1 MPVYFSLRMIRL
13 SSVLIFG
20 IGLVASHPAYAD
32 EVAADVL
39 FARKIQPL
47 FKVKCLTCHGDD
59 PEKLKGELDMRTR
72 AGLLAGGESEEPVLV
87 PGEALASPLFLAVT
101 REHEDDWSAMPPK
114 ANDKL
119 SAEQV
124 GYVKQWIAAGAPW
137 PDAKRIT
144 AILKDADPW
153 GETDGVLVK
162 TSGGLDD
169 GWTNR
174 KYDPE
179 KLWAYQPVKKPAVPA
194 TGHPIDAFINAR
206 LPEGLAV
213 AKRAGAVALIRRVTY
228 NLTGLPPTP
237 KETFEFV
244 AAWKKNSDAAWA
256 ALIDRLL
263 ASPHYGEQ
271 MARHWL
277 DVVRYADSAGFSND
291 YPRPHAWRYRDYV
304 VRAFNADKPYDQFVC
319 EQIAGDELKPNDPDH
334 VIATGFLRMGP
345 WEHTAMSVAA
355 VTRQQYLDDV
365 VNSVGVTFLA
375 NELRCAKCHDH
386 KFDPIPTKDFYR
398 MQAVF
403 GSVSFQDRQL
413 PWQKNE
419 NLTGLKADR
428 ERYQR
433 LQKAKAIRSITT
445 LPEADRPV
453 KKFDQDTERI
463 GHGKVNNK
471 RRQQLNYQLKRSNP
485 MAFSVANG
493 ANDRIHILKGGSI
506 ESPQAAVSPGVLSLF
521 AGSEKG
527 ASVTTL
533 KTGRRTELARWIASK
548 DNPLTA
554 RVIVNR
560 VWQWHFGQ
568 AIAGNPNNF
577 GGTGKRPTH
586 PELLDW
592 LAATFVEEG
601 WSLKQLHRRIL
612 TSAAYQRATAHPDW
626 EALIK
631 LDPNRTSYAVF
642 APRRLTAE
650 ELRDAMLSVSG
661 ELNRAIGGTPA
672 HPEINEEVAMQPRHI
687 MGSVGPAYQADPTP
701 AQRNRRTLY
710 AERIRTLA
718 NPMLEIFNKPGPD
731 VSCERRDSATIAP
744 QAFTLMNSP
753 IHHARALAFAARL
766 EKERP
771 GNLDRQIVRAFQLV
785 FQRQPTKAETKAC
798 HTHIAKMLA
807 HHKATAP
814 VKVEPPKYVIRQM
827 VEEMTG
833 LDFWWVED
841 LDIYS
846 SGDFVSDLKPW
857 DVNPPTRALAE
868 LCLVLFNSNEF
879 FYVY

>member
-1 MPVYFSLRMIRL
+1 MVHAAETVP
-13 SSVLIFG
+13 
-20 IGLVASHPAYAD
+20 
-32 EVAADVL
+32 ADVL

-47 FKVKCLTCHGDD
+47 FKTKCLACHGED
-59 PEKLKGELDMRTR
+59 PKKLKGELDVRSL
-72 AGLLAGGESEEPVLV
+72 AGLLKGGESEEPSIV
-87 PGEALASPLFLAVT
+87 PGKPEQSPLYLAVT

-114 ANDKL
+114 ENDKL
-119 SAEQV
+119 TAKQV
-124 GYVKQWIAAGAPW
+124 DYVKQWIVAGAPW
-137 PDAKRIT
+137 PNAKRIVEIMQT
-144 AILKDADPW
+144 PDPW
-153 GETDGVLVK
+153 GEPEGVTLK
-162 TSGGLDD
+162 TSGGLDAA
-169 GWTNR
+169 WTSR
-174 KYDPE
+174 KYDPK

-194 TGHPIDAFINAR
+194 DGHPIDAFINAR
-206 LPEGLAV
+206 LPNGLNV
-213 AKRAGAVALIRRVTY
+213 APRAGAVALIRRVTY
-228 NLTGLPPTP
+228 DLTGLPPTP

-244 AAWKKNSDAAWA
+244 AAWKKNPNVAWG

-271 MARHWL
+271 MACHWL

-304 VRAFNADKPYDQFVC
+304 VRAFNADKPYDQFVR
-319 EQIAGDELKPNDPDH
+319 EQIAGDELKPNDADH

-345 WEHTAMSVAA
+345 WEHTAMSVKAI
-355 VTRQQYLDDV
+355 TRQQYLDDV

-403 GSVSFQDRQL
+403 GSLSFQDRKL
-413 PWQKNE
+413 PWQKFE
-419 NLTGLKADR
+419 NLSGLKADR
-428 ERYQR
+428 MRYQR
-433 LQKAKAIRSITT
+433 LQKTKAIRSITT

-453 KKFDQDTERI
+453 QEFDKDSERI

-471 RRQQLNYQLKRSNP
+471 RRQQLNYQLKRGNP
-485 MAFSVANG
+485 LAFSVANG
-493 ANDRIHILKGGSI
+493 ENDRIHILKGGSI
-506 ESPQAAVSPGVLSLF
+506 ESPQAEVSPGVLSLF

-527 ASVTTL
+527 TAVTTE
-533 KTGRRTELARWIASK
+533 TNGRRTELAQWIANK

-592 LAATFVEEG
+592 LAVTFTEEG
-601 WSLKQLHRRIL
+601 WSIKKLHRHIL
-612 TSAAYQRATAHPDW
+612 TSATYQRAVAHPAP
-626 EALIK
+626 ETLAK
-631 LDPNRTSYAVF
+631 LDPNGNSYASF

-650 ELRDAMLSVSG
+650 ELRDAMLAVSG
-661 ELNRAIGGTPA
+661 ELNRAIGGIPA

-687 MGSVGPAYQADPTP
+687 MGSVGPAYQADPKP

-710 AERIRTLA
+710 AERIRTLSD
-718 NPMLEIFNKPGPD
+718 PMLEVFNKPGPD
-731 VSCERRDSATIAP
+731 VSCERRDTATIAP

-753 IHHARALAFAARL
+753 INHARALAFAARL
-766 EKERP
+766 EREKP
-771 GNLDRQIVRAFQLV
+771 GDLNLQIVRAFQLTY
-785 FQRQPTKAETKAC
+785 QRQPLPAEMKTC
-798 HTHIAKMLA
+798 RDHIAKSLA
-807 HHKATAP
+807 HHKATKP

-846 SGDFVSDLKPW
+846 GNEYVHDLKPW
-857 DVNPPTRALAE
+857 DAKPHTRALAE

-879 FYVY
+879 VYVY

>member
-1 MPVYFSLRMIRL
+1 VKRPIATI
-13 SSVLIFG
+13 VLMVLGFQTAMA
-20 IGLVASHPAYAD
+20 V
-32 EVAADVL
+32 EKVAADVL

-47 FKVKCLTCHGDD
+47 FKTKCLACHGED
-59 PEKLKGELDMRTR
+59 PKKLKGELDVRSL
-72 AGLLAGGESEEPVLV
+72 AGLLKGGESEEPSIV
-87 PGEALASPLFLAVT
+87 PGKPEQSPLYLAVT

-114 ANDKL
+114 ENDKL
-119 SAEQV
+119 TAKQV
-124 GYVKQWIAAGAPW
+124 DYVKQWIVAGAPW
-137 PDAKRIT
+137 PNAKRIVEIMRT
-144 AILKDADPW
+144 PDPW
-153 GETDGVLVK
+153 GEPEGVTVK
-162 TSGGLDD
+162 TSGGLDAA
-169 GWTNR
+169 WTSR
-174 KYDPE
+174 KYDPK
-179 KLWAYQPVKKPAVPA
+179 KLWAYQPVKKPQPPA
-194 TGHPIDAFINAR
+194 NGHPIDAFINAR
-206 LPEGLAV
+206 LPKGLKPAP
-213 AKRAGAVALIRRVTY
+213 RAGAVALIRRVTY

-244 AAWKKNSDAAWA
+244 AAWKKNPNAAWG

-304 VRAFNADKPYDQFVC
+304 VRAFNADKPYDQFVR
-319 EQIAGDELKPNDPDH
+319 EQIAGDELKPNDADH
-334 VIATGFLRMGP
+334 MIATGFLRMGP
-345 WEHTAMSVAA
+345 WEHTAMSVKAI
-355 VTRQQYLDDV
+355 TRQQYLDDV

-403 GSVSFQDRQL
+403 GSLSFQDRKL
-413 PWQKNE
+413 PWQKFE
-419 NLTGLKADR
+419 NLSGLKADR
-428 ERYQR
+428 MRYQR
-433 LQKAKAIRSITT
+433 LQKTKAIRSITT
-445 LPEADRPV
+445 LPEADQPV
-453 KKFDQDTERI
+453 QEFDKDSERI

-471 RRQQLNYQLKRSNP
+471 RRQQLNYQLKRGNP
-485 MAFSVANG
+485 LAFSVANG

-506 ESPQAAVSPGVLSLF
+506 ESPQAEVNPGVLSLF

-527 ASVTTL
+527 AAVTTE
-533 KTGRRTELARWIASK
+533 TNSRRTELAQWIANK

-592 LAATFVEEG
+592 LAATFTEEG
-601 WSLKQLHRRIL
+601 WSIKKLHRHIL
-612 TSAAYQRATAHPDW
+612 TSATYQRAVAHPAP
-626 EALIK
+626 ETLAK
-631 LDPNRTSYAVF
+631 LDPNGTSYASF

-650 ELRDAMLSVSG
+650 ELRDAMLAVSG
-661 ELNRAIGGTPA
+661 ELNRAIGGIPA

-687 MGSVGPAYQADPTP
+687 MGSVGPAYQADPKP

-710 AERIRTLA
+710 AERIRTLSD
-718 NPMLEIFNKPGPD
+718 PMLEVFNKPGPD
-731 VSCERRDSATIAP
+731 VSCERRDTATIAP

-753 IHHARALAFAARL
+753 INHARALAFAARL
-766 EKERP
+766 EKEKP
-771 GNLDRQIVRAFQLV
+771 GNLNLQIVRAFQLAY
-785 FQRQPTKAETKAC
+785 QRQPTVDEMKVCDA
-798 HTHIAKMLA
+798 HIAKALA
-807 HHKATAP
+807 HHRANEP

-846 SGDFVSDLKPW
+846 SNAYVPDLKPW
-857 DVNPPTRALAE
+857 DVKPHTRALAE

-879 FYVY
+879 VYVY

>member
-1 MPVYFSLRMIRL
+1 VKRPIATIALMALGFQTAM
-13 SSVLIFG
+13 
-20 IGLVASHPAYAD
+20 AA
-32 EVAADVL
+32 EKVAADVL

-47 FKVKCLTCHGDD
+47 FKTKCLACHGED
-59 PEKLKGELDMRTR
+59 PKKLKGELDVRSL
-72 AGLLAGGESEEPVLV
+72 AGLLKGGESEEPSIV
-87 PGEALASPLFLAVT
+87 PGKPEQSPLYLAVT
-101 REHEDDWSAMPPK
+101 RKHDDDWSAMPPK
-114 ANDKL
+114 ENDKL
-119 SAEQV
+119 TAKQV
-124 GYVKQWIAAGAPW
+124 DYVKQWIVAGASW
-137 PDAKRIT
+137 PNAKRIAEIMRT
-144 AILKDADPW
+144 PDPW
-153 GETDGVLVK
+153 GEPEGITVK
-162 TSGGLDD
+162 TSGGLDAA
-169 GWTNR
+169 WTSR
-174 KYDPE
+174 KYDPK
-179 KLWAYQPVKKPAVPA
+179 KLWAYQSVKKPQPPA
-194 TGHPIDAFINAR
+194 NGHPIDAFINAR
-206 LPEGLAV
+206 LPKGLKPAP
-213 AKRAGAVALIRRVTY
+213 RAGAVALIRRMTY

-244 AAWKKNSDAAWA
+244 AAWKKNPNAAWR

-304 VRAFNADKPYDQFVC
+304 VRAFNADKPYDQFVR
-319 EQIAGDELKPNDPDH
+319 EQIAGDELKPNDADH

-345 WEHTAMSVAA
+345 WEHTAMSVKA

-403 GSVSFQDRQL
+403 GSLSFQDRKL
-413 PWQKNE
+413 PWQKFE
-419 NLTGLKADR
+419 NLSGLKADR
-428 ERYQR
+428 MRYQR
-433 LQKAKAIRSITT
+433 LQKTKAIRSITT

-453 KKFDQDTERI
+453 QEFDKDSERI

-471 RRQQLNYQLKRSNP
+471 RRQQLNYQLKRGNP
-485 MAFSVANG
+485 LAFSVANG
-493 ANDRIHILKGGSI
+493 ENDRIHILKGGSI
-506 ESPQAAVSPGVLSLF
+506 ESPQAEVSPGVLSLF

-527 ASVTTL
+527 AAVTTE
-533 KTGRRTELARWIASK
+533 TNGRRTELAQWIASK

-592 LAATFVEEG
+592 LASTFTKEG
-601 WSLKQLHRRIL
+601 WSIKKLHRYIL
-612 TSAAYQRATAHPDW
+612 TSAAYQRTVAHPVQ
-626 EALIK
+626 ETLAK
-631 LDPNRTSYAVF
+631 LDPNGTSYASF

-650 ELRDAMLSVSG
+650 ELRDAMLAVSG
-661 ELNRAIGGTPA
+661 ELNRAIGGIPV

-687 MGSVGPAYQADPTP
+687 MGSVGPAYQADPKP

-710 AERIRTLA
+710 AERIRTLSD
-718 NPMLEIFNKPGPD
+718 PMLEVFNKPGPD
-731 VSCERRDSATIAP
+731 VSCERRDTATIAP

-753 IHHARALAFAARL
+753 INHARALAFAARL

-771 GNLDRQIVRAFQLV
+771 GNLNLQIVRAFQLAY
-785 FQRQPTKAETKAC
+785 QRQPTVNEMKVCDA
-798 HTHIAKMLA
+798 HIAKALA
-807 HHKATAP
+807 HHRANEP

-846 SGDFVSDLKPW
+846 SNAYVPDLKPW
-857 DVNPPTRALAE
+857 DVKPHTQAFAE

-879 FYVY
+879 VYVY

>member
-1 MPVYFSLRMIRL
+1 M
-13 SSVLIFG
+13 VLGFQTAMA
-20 IGLVASHPAYAD
+20 V
-32 EVAADVL
+32 EKVAADVL

-47 FKVKCLTCHGDD
+47 FKTKCLACHGED
-59 PEKLKGELDMRTR
+59 PKKLKGELDVRSL
-72 AGLLAGGESEEPVLV
+72 AGLLKGGESEEPSIV
-87 PGEALASPLFLAVT
+87 PGKPEQSPLYLAVT

-114 ANDKL
+114 ENDKL
-119 SAEQV
+119 TAKQV
-124 GYVKQWIAAGAPW
+124 DYVKQWIVAGAPW
-137 PDAKRIT
+137 PNAKRIVEIMRT
-144 AILKDADPW
+144 PDPW
-153 GETDGVLVK
+153 GEPEGVTVK
-162 TSGGLDD
+162 TSGGLDAA
-169 GWTNR
+169 WTSR
-174 KYDPE
+174 KYDPK
-179 KLWAYQPVKKPAVPA
+179 KLWAYQPVKKPQPPA
-194 TGHPIDAFINAR
+194 NGHPIDAFINAR
-206 LPEGLAV
+206 LPKGLKPAP
-213 AKRAGAVALIRRVTY
+213 RAGAVALIRRVTY

-244 AAWKKNSDAAWA
+244 AAWKKNPNAAWG

-304 VRAFNADKPYDQFVC
+304 VRAFNTNKPYDQFVR
-319 EQIAGDELKPNDPDH
+319 EQIAGDELKPNDADH

-345 WEHTAMSVAA
+345 WEHTAMSVKA

-403 GSVSFQDRQL
+403 GSLSFQDRKL
-413 PWQKNE
+413 PWQKFE
-419 NLTGLKADR
+419 NLSGLKADR
-428 ERYQR
+428 MRYQR
-433 LQKAKAIRSITT
+433 LQKTKAIRSITT

-453 KKFDQDTERI
+453 QEFDKDSERI

-471 RRQQLNYQLKRSNP
+471 RRQQLNYQLKRGNP
-485 MAFSVANG
+485 LAFSVANG

-506 ESPQAAVSPGVLSLF
+506 ESPQAEVNPGVLSLF

-527 ASVTTL
+527 AAVTTE
-533 KTGRRTELARWIASK
+533 TNGRRTELAQWIASK

-592 LAATFVEEG
+592 LAATFTEEG
-601 WSLKQLHRRIL
+601 WSIKKLQRYIL
-612 TSAAYQRATAHPDW
+612 TSAAYQRAVAHPAP
-626 EALIK
+626 ETLAK
-631 LDPNRTSYAVF
+631 LDPNGTSYASF

-650 ELRDAMLSVSG
+650 ELRDAMLAVSG
-661 ELNRAIGGTPA
+661 ELNRAIGGIPA

-687 MGSVGPAYQADPTP
+687 MGSVGPAYQADPKP

-710 AERIRTLA
+710 AERIRTLSD
-718 NPMLEIFNKPGPD
+718 PMLEVFNKPGPD
-731 VSCERRDSATIAP
+731 VSCERRDTATIAP

-753 IHHARALAFAARL
+753 INHARALAFAARL

-771 GNLDRQIVRAFQLV
+771 GNLNLQIARAFQLAY
-785 FQRQPTKAETKAC
+785 QRQPTVDEMKVCDA
-798 HTHIAKMLA
+798 HIAKALA
-807 HHKATAP
+807 HHRANEP

-846 SGDFVSDLKPW
+846 SNAYVPDLKPW
-857 DVNPPTRALAE
+857 DVKPHTRALAE

-879 FYVY
+879 VYVY

>member
-1 MPVYFSLRMIRL
+1 MVQAAETVP
-13 SSVLIFG
+13 
-20 IGLVASHPAYAD
+20 
-32 EVAADVL
+32 ADVL

-47 FKVKCLTCHGDD
+47 FKTKCLACHGED
-59 PEKLKGELDMRTR
+59 PKKLKGELDVRSL
-72 AGLLAGGESEEPVLV
+72 AGLLKGGESEEPSIV
-87 PGEALASPLFLAVT
+87 PGKPEQSPLYLAVT

-114 ANDKL
+114 ENDKL
-119 SAEQV
+119 TAKQV
-124 GYVKQWIAAGAPW
+124 DYVKQWIVAGAPW
-137 PDAKRIT
+137 PNAKRIVEIMRT
-144 AILKDADPW
+144 PDPW
-153 GETDGVLVK
+153 GEPEGVTVK
-162 TSGGLDD
+162 TSGGLDAA
-169 GWTNR
+169 WTSR
-174 KYDPE
+174 KYDPQ
-179 KLWAYQPVKKPAVPA
+179 KLWSYQPVKKPQPPA
-194 TGHPIDAFINAR
+194 NGHPIDAFINAR
-206 LPEGLAV
+206 LPKGLKPAP
-213 AKRAGAVALIRRVTY
+213 RAGAVALIRRVTY

-244 AAWKKNSDAAWA
+244 AAWKKNPNAAWG
-256 ALIDRLL
+256 ALIDQLL

-304 VRAFNADKPYDQFVC
+304 VRAFNTDKPYDQFVR
-319 EQIAGDELKPNDPDH
+319 EQIAGDELKPNDADH

-345 WEHTAMSVAA
+345 WEHTAMSVKA

-403 GSVSFQDRQL
+403 GSVSFQDRKL
-413 PWQKNE
+413 PWQKFE
-419 NLTGLKADR
+419 NLLGLKADR
-428 ERYQR
+428 MRYQR
-433 LQKAKAIRSITT
+433 LQKTEAIRSITT
-445 LPEADRPV
+445 LPEADQPV
-453 KKFDQDTERI
+453 QEFDKDSERI

-471 RRQQLNYQLKRSNP
+471 RRQQLNYQLKRGNP
-485 MAFSVANG
+485 LAFSVANG

-506 ESPQAAVSPGVLSLF
+506 ESPQAEVSPGVLSLF
-521 AGSEKG
+521 AGSEKD
-527 ASVTTL
+527 AAVTTE
-533 KTGRRTELARWIASK
+533 TNGRRTELAQWIASK

-554 RVIVNR
+554 RVIMNR

-601 WSLKQLHRRIL
+601 WSIKKLQRYIL
-612 TSAAYQRATAHPDW
+612 TSAAYQRAVAHPAP
-626 EALIK
+626 ETLAK
-631 LDPNRTSYAVF
+631 LDPNGTSYASF

-650 ELRDAMLSVSG
+650 ELRDAMLAVSG
-661 ELNRAIGGTPA
+661 ELNRAIGGIPA

-687 MGSVGPAYQADPTP
+687 MGSVGPAYQADPNP

-710 AERIRTLA
+710 AERIRTLSD
-718 NPMLEIFNKPGPD
+718 PMLEVFNKPGPD
-731 VSCERRDSATIAP
+731 VSCERRDTATIAP

-753 IHHARALAFAARL
+753 INHARALAFAARL
-766 EKERP
+766 EKEKP
-771 GNLDRQIVRAFQLV
+771 DNLNLQIVRAFQLAY
-785 FQRQPTKAETKAC
+785 QRQPTVDEMKVCDA
-798 HTHIAKMLA
+798 HIAKALA
-807 HHKATAP
+807 HHRANEP

-846 SGDFVSDLKPW
+846 SNAYVPDLKPW
-857 DVNPPTRALAE
+857 DVKPHTRALAE

-879 FYVY
+879 VYVY

>member
-1 MPVYFSLRMIRL
+1 VKRPIATIALM
-13 SSVLIFG
+13 VLGFQT
-20 IGLVASHPAYAD
+20 AMAA
-32 EVAADVL
+32 EKVAADVL

-47 FKVKCLTCHGDD
+47 FKTKCLACHGEN
-59 PEKLKGELDMRTR
+59 PKKLKGELDVRSLV
-72 AGLLAGGESEEPVLV
+72 GLLKGGESEEPSIVFGK
-87 PGEALASPLFLAVT
+87 PEQSPLYLAVT
-101 REHEDDWSAMPPK
+101 RKHEDDWSAMPPK
-114 ANDKL
+114 ENDKL
-119 SAEQV
+119 TAKQV
-124 GYVKQWIAAGAPW
+124 DYVKQWIVAGAPW
-137 PDAKRIT
+137 PNAKRIVEIMRT
-144 AILKDADPW
+144 PDPW
-153 GETDGVLVK
+153 GEPEGVTVK
-162 TSGGLDD
+162 TSGGLDAA
-169 GWTNR
+169 WTSR
-174 KYDPE
+174 KYDPQ
-179 KLWAYQPVKKPAVPA
+179 KLWAYQPVKKSAVPA
-194 TGHPIDAFINAR
+194 KGHPIDAFINAR
-206 LPEGLAV
+206 MPKGLAV
-213 AKRAGAVALIRRVTY
+213 AKRAGAVVLIRRVTY

-237 KETFEFV
+237 KQTFEFI
-244 AAWKKNSDAAWA
+244 AAWKKDPEEAWA

-304 VRAFNADKPYDQFVC
+304 VRAFNADKPYDQFVR
-319 EQIAGDELKPNDPDH
+319 EQIAGDELKPNDADH

-365 VNSVGVTFLA
+365 VNSIGVTFLA

-403 GSVSFQDRQL
+403 GSLSFQDRKL
-413 PWQKNE
+413 PWQKFE
-419 NLTGLKADR
+419 NLLGLKADR
-428 ERYQR
+428 MRYQR
-433 LQKAKAIRSITT
+433 LQKTKAIRSITT

-453 KKFDQDTERI
+453 QEFDKDSERI
-463 GHGKVNNK
+463 GHGKVTNK
-471 RRQQLNYQLKRSNP
+471 RRQQLNYQLKRGNP
-485 MAFSVANG
+485 LAFSVANG
-493 ANDRIHILKGGSI
+493 ENDRIHILKGGSI
-506 ESPQAAVSPGVLSLF
+506 ESPQAEVSPGVLSLF

-527 ASVTTL
+527 AAVTTE
-533 KTGRRTELARWIASK
+533 TNGRRTELAQWIAIK

-592 LAATFVEEG
+592 LAATFTEEG
-601 WSLKQLHRRIL
+601 WSIKKLHRHIL
-612 TSAAYQRATAHPDW
+612 TSATYQRAVAHPAP
-626 EALIK
+626 EILAK
-631 LDPNRTSYAVF
+631 LDPNGNSYASF

-650 ELRDAMLSVSG
+650 ELRDAMLAVSG
-661 ELNRAIGGTPA
+661 ELNRAIGGIPA

-687 MGSVGPAYQADPTP
+687 MGSVGPAYQADPKP

-710 AERIRTLA
+710 AERIRTLSD
-718 NPMLEIFNKPGPD
+718 PMLEVFNKPGPD
-731 VSCERRDSATIAP
+731 VSCERRDTATIAP

-753 IHHARALAFAARL
+753 INHARALAFAARL
-766 EKERP
+766 EKEKP
-771 GNLDRQIVRAFQLV
+771 GNLNLQIVRAFQLAY
-785 FQRQPTKAETKAC
+785 QRQPTVDEMKVCDA
-798 HTHIAKMLA
+798 HIAKALA
-807 HHKATAP
+807 HHRANEP

-846 SGDFVSDLKPW
+846 SNAYVPDLKPW
-857 DVNPPTRALAE
+857 DVKPHTRALAE

-879 FYVY
+879 VYVY

>member
-1 MPVYFSLRMIRL
+1 M
-13 SSVLIFG
+13 VLGFQT
-20 IGLVASHPAYAD
+20 AMAA
-32 EVAADVL
+32 EKVAADVL

-47 FKVKCLTCHGDD
+47 FKTKCLACHGEN
-59 PEKLKGELDMRTR
+59 PKKLKGELDVRSLV
-72 AGLLAGGESEEPVLV
+72 GLLKGGESEEPSIVFGK
-87 PGEALASPLFLAVT
+87 PEQSPLYLAVT
-101 REHEDDWSAMPPK
+101 RKHEDDWSAMPPK
-114 ANDKL
+114 ENDKL
-119 SAEQV
+119 TAKQV
-124 GYVKQWIAAGAPW
+124 DYVKQWIVAGAPW
-137 PDAKRIT
+137 PNAKRIVEIMRT
-144 AILKDADPW
+144 PDPW
-153 GETDGVLVK
+153 GEPEGVTVK
-162 TSGGLDD
+162 TSGGLDAA
-169 GWTNR
+169 WTSR
-174 KYDPE
+174 KYDPQ

-194 TGHPIDAFINAR
+194 KGHPIDAFINAR
-206 LPEGLAV
+206 MPKGLAV
-213 AKRAGAVALIRRVTY
+213 AKRARAVALIRRVTY

-237 KETFEFV
+237 KQTFEFI
-244 AAWKKNSDAAWA
+244 AAWKKDPEEAWA

-304 VRAFNADKPYDQFVC
+304 VRAFNADKPYDQFVR
-319 EQIAGDELKPNDPDH
+319 EQIAGDELKPNDADH
-334 VIATGFLRMGP
+334 MIATGFLRMGP
-345 WEHTAMSVAA
+345 WEHTAMSVKA

-403 GSVSFQDRQL
+403 GSLSFQDRKL
-413 PWQKNE
+413 PWQKFE
-419 NLTGLKADR
+419 NLSGLKADR
-428 ERYQR
+428 MRYQR
-433 LQKAKAIRSITT
+433 LQKTKAIRSITT
-445 LPEADRPV
+445 LPEADQPV
-453 KKFDQDTERI
+453 QEFDKDSERI

-471 RRQQLNYQLKRSNP
+471 RRQQLNYQLKRGNP
-485 MAFSVANG
+485 LAFSVANG

-506 ESPQAAVSPGVLSLF
+506 ESPQAEVSPGVLSLF

-527 ASVTTL
+527 AAVTTE
-533 KTGRRTELARWIASK
+533 TNGRRTELAQWIASK

-568 AIAGNPNNF
+568 AIADNPNNF

-592 LAATFVEEG
+592 LAATFTEEG
-601 WSLKQLHRRIL
+601 WSIKKLHRHIL
-612 TSAAYQRATAHPDW
+612 TSAPYQRAVAHPAP
-626 EALIK
+626 ETLAK
-631 LDPNRTSYAVF
+631 LDPNGNSYASF

-650 ELRDAMLSVSG
+650 ELRDAMLAVSG
-661 ELNRAIGGTPA
+661 ELNRAIGGIPA

-687 MGSVGPAYQADPTP
+687 MGSVGPAYQADPKP

-710 AERIRTLA
+710 AERIRTLSD
-718 NPMLEIFNKPGPD
+718 PMLEVFNKPGPD
-731 VSCERRDSATIAP
+731 VSCERRDTATIAP

-753 IHHARALAFAARL
+753 INHARALAFAARL
-766 EKERP
+766 EKEKP
-771 GNLDRQIVRAFQLV
+771 GNLNLQIVRAFQLAY
-785 FQRQPTKAETKAC
+785 QRQPTVDEMKVCDA
-798 HTHIAKMLA
+798 HIAKALA
-807 HHKATAP
+807 HHRANEP

-846 SGDFVSDLKPW
+846 SNAYVPDLKPW
-857 DVNPPTRALAE
+857 DEKPHTRALAE

-879 FYVY
+879 VYVY

>member
-1 MPVYFSLRMIRL
+1 MVQAAETVP
-13 SSVLIFG
+13 
-20 IGLVASHPAYAD
+20 
-32 EVAADVL
+32 ADVL

-47 FKVKCLTCHGDD
+47 FKTKCLACHGED
-59 PEKLKGELDMRTR
+59 PKKLKGELDVRSL
-72 AGLLAGGESEEPVLV
+72 AGLLKGGESEEPSIV
-87 PGEALASPLFLAVT
+87 PGKPEQSPLYLAVT

-114 ANDKL
+114 ENDKL
-119 SAEQV
+119 TAKQV
-124 GYVKQWIAAGAPW
+124 DYVKQWIVAGAPW
-137 PDAKRIT
+137 PNAKRIVEIMRT
-144 AILKDADPW
+144 PDPW
-153 GETDGVLVK
+153 GEPEGVTVK
-162 TSGGLDD
+162 TSGGLDAA
-169 GWTNR
+169 WTSR
-174 KYDPE
+174 KYDPK
-179 KLWAYQPVKKPAVPA
+179 KLWAFQPVKKPAVPA
-194 TGHPIDAFINAR
+194 DGHPIDAFINAR
-206 LPEGLAV
+206 LPSGLNV
-213 AKRAGAVALIRRVTY
+213 APRAGAVALIRRVTY
-228 NLTGLPPTP
+228 DLTGLPPTP

-244 AAWKKNSDAAWA
+244 AAWKKNPNAAWG

-277 DVVRYADSAGFSND
+277 DVVRYSDSAGFSND

-304 VRAFNADKPYDQFVC
+304 VRAFNTDKPYDQFVR
-319 EQIAGDELKPNDPDH
+319 EQIAGDELKPNDADH

-345 WEHTAMSVAA
+345 WEHTAMSVKA

-403 GSVSFQDRQL
+403 GSVSFQDRKL
-413 PWQKNE
+413 PWQKFE
-419 NLTGLKADR
+419 NLLGLKADR
-428 ERYQR
+428 MRYQR
-433 LQKAKAIRSITT
+433 LQKTKAIRSITT

-453 KKFDQDTERI
+453 QEFDKDSERI

-471 RRQQLNYQLKRSNP
+471 RRQQLNYQLKRGNP
-485 MAFSVANG
+485 LAFSVANG

-506 ESPQAAVSPGVLSLF
+506 ESPQAEVSPGVLSLF
-521 AGSEKG
+521 AGSEKD
-527 ASVTTL
+527 AAVTTE
-533 KTGRRTELARWIASK
+533 TNGRRTELAQWIASK

-601 WSLKQLHRRIL
+601 WSIKKLQRYIL
-612 TSAAYQRATAHPDW
+612 TSAAYQRAVAHPAP
-626 EALIK
+626 ETLAK
-631 LDPNRTSYAVF
+631 LDPNGTSYASF

-650 ELRDAMLSVSG
+650 ELRDAMLAVSG
-661 ELNRAIGGTPA
+661 ELNRAIGGIPA

-687 MGSVGPAYQADPTP
+687 MGSVGPAYQADPNP

-710 AERIRTLA
+710 AERIRTLSD
-718 NPMLEIFNKPGPD
+718 PMLEVFNKPGPD
-731 VSCERRDSATIAP
+731 VSCERRDTATIAP

-753 IHHARALAFAARL
+753 INHARALAFAARL
-766 EKERP
+766 EKEKP
-771 GNLDRQIVRAFQLV
+771 GNLNLQIVRAFQLAY
-785 FQRQPTKAETKAC
+785 QRQPTVDEMKVCDA
-798 HTHIAKMLA
+798 HIAKALA
-807 HHKATAP
+807 HHRANEP
-814 VKVEPPKYVIRQM
+814 VQVEPPKYVIRQM

-846 SGDFVSDLKPW
+846 SNAYVPDLKPW
-857 DVNPPTRALAE
+857 DVKPHTRALAE

-879 FYVY
+879 VYVY

>member
-1 MPVYFSLRMIRL
+1 
-13 SSVLIFG
+13 
-20 IGLVASHPAYAD
+20 
-32 EVAADVL
+32 
-39 FARKIQPL
+39 
-47 FKVKCLTCHGDD
+47 
-59 PEKLKGELDMRTR
+59 
-72 AGLLAGGESEEPVLV
+72 
-87 PGEALASPLFLAVT
+87 
-101 REHEDDWSAMPPK
+101 
-114 ANDKL
+114 
-119 SAEQV
+119 
-124 GYVKQWIAAGAPW
+124 
-137 PDAKRIT
+137 
-144 AILKDADPW
+144 
-153 GETDGVLVK
+153 
-162 TSGGLDD
+162 
-169 GWTNR
+169 
-174 KYDPE
+174 
-179 KLWAYQPVKKPAVPA
+179 
-194 TGHPIDAFINAR
+194 
-206 LPEGLAV
+206 
-213 AKRAGAVALIRRVTY
+213 
-228 NLTGLPPTP
+228 
-237 KETFEFV
+237 
-244 AAWKKNSDAAWA
+244 
-256 ALIDRLL
+256 
-263 ASPHYGEQ
+263 
-271 MARHWL
+271 
-277 DVVRYADSAGFSND
+277 
-291 YPRPHAWRYRDYV
+291 
-304 VRAFNADKPYDQFVC
+304 
-319 EQIAGDELKPNDPDH
+319 
-334 VIATGFLRMGP
+334 
-345 WEHTAMSVAA
+345 
-355 VTRQQYLDDV
+355 
-365 VNSVGVTFLA
+365 
-375 NELRCAKCHDH
+375 H

-403 GSVSFQDRQL
+403 GSVSFQDRKL

-493 ANDRIHILKGGSI
+493 ANDPIYILKGGSI

-766 EKERP
+766 ENERP

-807 HHKATAP
+807 HHKTTAP

-868 LCLVLFNSNEF
+868 LCLILFNSNEF

>member
-1 MPVYFSLRMIRL
+1 VKRPIATIALM
-13 SSVLIFG
+13 VLGFQT
-20 IGLVASHPAYAD
+20 AMAA
-32 EVAADVL
+32 EKVAADVL

-47 FKVKCLTCHGDD
+47 FKTKCLACHGEN
-59 PEKLKGELDMRTR
+59 PKKLKGELDVRSLV
-72 AGLLAGGESEEPVLV
+72 GLLKGGESEEPSIVFGK
-87 PGEALASPLFLAVT
+87 PEQSPLYLAVT
-101 REHEDDWSAMPPK
+101 RKHEDDWSAMPPK
-114 ANDKL
+114 ENDKL
-119 SAEQV
+119 TAKQV
-124 GYVKQWIAAGAPW
+124 DYVKQWIVAGAPW
-137 PDAKRIT
+137 PNAKRIVEIMRT
-144 AILKDADPW
+144 PDPW
-153 GETDGVLVK
+153 GEPEGVTVK
-162 TSGGLDD
+162 TSGGLDAA
-169 GWTNR
+169 WTSR
-174 KYDPE
+174 KYDPQ
-179 KLWAYQPVKKPAVPA
+179 KLWAYQPVKKSAVPA
-194 TGHPIDAFINAR
+194 KGHPIDAFINAR
-206 LPEGLAV
+206 MPKGLAV
-213 AKRAGAVALIRRVTY
+213 AKRAGAVVLIRRVTY

-237 KETFEFV
+237 KQTFEFI
-244 AAWKKNSDAAWA
+244 AAWKKDPEEAWA

-304 VRAFNADKPYDQFVC
+304 VRAFNADKPYDQFVR
-319 EQIAGDELKPNDPDH
+319 EQIAGDELKPNDADH

-365 VNSVGVTFLA
+365 VNSIGVTFLA

-403 GSVSFQDRQL
+403 GSLSFQDRKL
-413 PWQKNE
+413 PWQKFE
-419 NLTGLKADR
+419 NLLGLKADR
-428 ERYQR
+428 MRYQR
-433 LQKAKAIRSITT
+433 LQKTKAIRSITT

-453 KKFDQDTERI
+453 QEFDKDSERI
-463 GHGKVNNK
+463 GHGKVTNK
-471 RRQQLNYQLKRSNP
+471 RRQQLNYQLKRGNP
-485 MAFSVANG
+485 LAFSVANG
-493 ANDRIHILKGGSI
+493 ENDRIHILKGGSI
-506 ESPQAAVSPGVLSLF
+506 ESPQAEVSPGVLSLF

-527 ASVTTL
+527 AAVTTE
-533 KTGRRTELARWIASK
+533 TNGRRTELAQWIAIK

-592 LAATFVEEG
+592 LAATFTEEG
-601 WSLKQLHRRIL
+601 WSIKKLHRHIL
-612 TSAAYQRATAHPDW
+612 TSATYQRAVAHPAP
-626 EALIK
+626 EILAK
-631 LDPNRTSYAVF
+631 LDPNGNSYASF

-650 ELRDAMLSVSG
+650 ELRDAMLAVSG
-661 ELNRAIGGTPA
+661 ELNRAIGGIPA

-687 MGSVGPAYQADPTP
+687 MGSVGPAYQAAPKP

-710 AERIRTLA
+710 AERIRTLSD
-718 NPMLEIFNKPGPD
+718 PMLEVFNKPGPD
-731 VSCERRDSATIAP
+731 VSCERRDTATIAP

-753 IHHARALAFAARL
+753 INHARALAFAARL
-766 EKERP
+766 EKEKP
-771 GNLDRQIVRAFQLV
+771 GNLNLQIVRAFQLAY
-785 FQRQPTKAETKAC
+785 QRQPTVDEMKVCDA
-798 HTHIAKMLA
+798 HIAKALA
-807 HHKATAP
+807 HHRANEP

-846 SGDFVSDLKPW
+846 SNAYVPDLKPW
-857 DVNPPTRALAE
+857 DVKPHTRALAE

-879 FYVY
+879 VYVY

>member
-1 MPVYFSLRMIRL
+1 MPVYFSLRMIRF
-13 SSVLIFG
+13 SSVLIFV
-20 IGLVASHPAYAD
+20 IGLVASLPAYAD

-206 LPEGLAV
+206 LPKGLAV

-228 NLTGLPPTP
+228 DLTGLPPTP
-237 KETFEFV
+237 KETFEFA
-244 AAWKKNSDAAWA
+244 AAWKKDSDAAWT

-263 ASPHYGEQ
+263 ASSHYGEQ

-846 SGDFVSDLKPW
+846 SDDFVSDLKPW

-879 FYVY
+879 VYVY

>member
-1 MPVYFSLRMIRL
+1 MVQAAETVP
-13 SSVLIFG
+13 
-20 IGLVASHPAYAD
+20 
-32 EVAADVL
+32 ADVL

-47 FKVKCLTCHGDD
+47 FKTKCLACHGED
-59 PEKLKGELDMRTR
+59 PKKLKGELDVRSL
-72 AGLLAGGESEEPVLV
+72 AGLLKGGESEEPSIV
-87 PGEALASPLFLAVT
+87 PGKPEQSPLYLAVT

-114 ANDKL
+114 ENDKL
-119 SAEQV
+119 TAKQV
-124 GYVKQWIAAGAPW
+124 DYVKQWIVAGAPW
-137 PDAKRIT
+137 PNAKRIVEIMRT
-144 AILKDADPW
+144 PDPW
-153 GETDGVLVK
+153 GEPEGVTVK
-162 TSGGLDD
+162 TSGGLDAA
-169 GWTNR
+169 WTSR
-174 KYDPE
+174 KYDPK
-179 KLWAYQPVKKPAVPA
+179 KLWAFQPVKKPAVPA
-194 TGHPIDAFINAR
+194 DGHPIDAFINAR
-206 LPEGLAV
+206 LPSGLNV
-213 AKRAGAVALIRRVTY
+213 APRAGAVALIRRVTY
-228 NLTGLPPTP
+228 DLTGLPPTP

-244 AAWKKNSDAAWA
+244 AAWKKNPNAAWG

-277 DVVRYADSAGFSND
+277 DVVRYSDSAGFSND

-304 VRAFNADKPYDQFVC
+304 VRAFNTDKPYDQFVR
-319 EQIAGDELKPNDPDH
+319 EQIAGDELKPNDADH

-345 WEHTAMSVAA
+345 WEHTAMSVKA

-403 GSVSFQDRQL
+403 GSVSFQDRKL
-413 PWQKNE
+413 PWQKFE
-419 NLTGLKADR
+419 NLLGLKADR
-428 ERYQR
+428 MRYQR
-433 LQKAKAIRSITT
+433 LQKTKAIRSITT

-453 KKFDQDTERI
+453 QEFDKDSERI

-471 RRQQLNYQLKRSNP
+471 RRQQLNYQLKRGNP
-485 MAFSVANG
+485 LAFSVANG

-506 ESPQAAVSPGVLSLF
+506 ESPQAEVSPGVLSLF

-527 ASVTTL
+527 AAVTTE
-533 KTGRRTELARWIASK
+533 TNGRRTELAQWIASK

-601 WSLKQLHRRIL
+601 WSIKKLQRYIL
-612 TSAAYQRATAHPDW
+612 TSAAYQRAVAHPAP
-626 EALIK
+626 ETLAK
-631 LDPNRTSYAVF
+631 LDPSGTSYASF
-642 APRRLTAE
+642 TPRRLTAE
-650 ELRDAMLSVSG
+650 ELRDAMLAVSG
-661 ELNRAIGGTPA
+661 ELNRAIGGIPA

-687 MGSVGPAYQADPTP
+687 MGSVGPAYQADPNP

-710 AERIRTLA
+710 AERIRTLSD
-718 NPMLEIFNKPGPD
+718 PMLEVFNKPGPD
-731 VSCERRDSATIAP
+731 VSCERRDTATIAP

-753 IHHARALAFAARL
+753 INHARALAFAARL
-766 EKERP
+766 EKEKP
-771 GNLDRQIVRAFQLV
+771 DNLNLQIVRAFQLAY
-785 FQRQPTKAETKAC
+785 QRQPTVDEMKVCDA
-798 HTHIAKMLA
+798 HIAKALA
-807 HHKATAP
+807 HHRANEP
-814 VKVEPPKYVIRQM
+814 VQVEPPKYVIRQM

-846 SGDFVSDLKPW
+846 SNAYVPDLKPW
-857 DVNPPTRALAE
+857 DVKPHTRALAE

-879 FYVY
+879 VYVY

>member
-1 MPVYFSLRMIRL
+1 M
-13 SSVLIFG
+13 VLGFQTAMA
-20 IGLVASHPAYAD
+20 V
-32 EVAADVL
+32 EKVAADVL

-47 FKVKCLTCHGDD
+47 FKTKCLACHGED
-59 PEKLKGELDMRTR
+59 PKKLKGELDVRSL
-72 AGLLAGGESEEPVLV
+72 AGLLKGGESEEPSIV
-87 PGEALASPLFLAVT
+87 PGKPEQSPLYLAVT

-114 ANDKL
+114 ENDKL
-119 SAEQV
+119 TAKQV
-124 GYVKQWIAAGAPW
+124 DYVKQWIVAGAPW
-137 PDAKRIT
+137 PNAKRIVEIMRT
-144 AILKDADPW
+144 PDPW
-153 GETDGVLVK
+153 GEPEGVTVK
-162 TSGGLDD
+162 TSGGLDAA
-169 GWTNR
+169 WTSR
-174 KYDPE
+174 KYDPQ
-179 KLWAYQPVKKPAVPA
+179 KLWAYQPVKKPQPPA
-194 TGHPIDAFINAR
+194 NGHPIDAFINAR
-206 LPEGLAV
+206 LPKGLKPAP
-213 AKRAGAVALIRRVTY
+213 RAGAVALIRRVTY

-244 AAWKKNSDAAWA
+244 AAWKKNPNAAWG
-256 ALIDRLL
+256 ALIDQLL

-304 VRAFNADKPYDQFVC
+304 VRAFNADKPYDQFVR
-319 EQIAGDELKPNDPDH
+319 EQIAGDELKPNDADH

-345 WEHTAMSVAA
+345 WEHTAMSVKA

-403 GSVSFQDRQL
+403 GSLSFQDRKL
-413 PWQKNE
+413 PWQKFE
-419 NLTGLKADR
+419 NLSGLKADR
-428 ERYQR
+428 MRYQR
-433 LQKAKAIRSITT
+433 LQKTKAIRSITT

-453 KKFDQDTERI
+453 QEFDKDSERI

-471 RRQQLNYQLKRSNP
+471 RRQQLNYQLKRGNP
-485 MAFSVANG
+485 LAFSVANG

-506 ESPQAAVSPGVLSLF
+506 ESPQAEVSPGVLSLF

-527 ASVTTL
+527 AAVTTE
-533 KTGRRTELARWIASK
+533 TNGRRTELAQWIASK

-592 LAATFVEEG
+592 LAATFTEEG
-601 WSLKQLHRRIL
+601 WSIKKLHRHIL
-612 TSAAYQRATAHPDW
+612 TSAAYQRAVAHPAP
-626 EALIK
+626 ETLAK
-631 LDPNRTSYAVF
+631 LDPNGTSYASF

-650 ELRDAMLSVSG
+650 ELRDAMLAVSG
-661 ELNRAIGGTPA
+661 ELNRAIGGIPA

-687 MGSVGPAYQADPTP
+687 MGSVGPAYQADPNP

-710 AERIRTLA
+710 AERIRTLSD
-718 NPMLEIFNKPGPD
+718 PMLEVFNKPGPD
-731 VSCERRDSATIAP
+731 VSCERRDTATIAP

-753 IHHARALAFAARL
+753 INHARALAFAARL
-766 EKERP
+766 EKEKP
-771 GNLDRQIVRAFQLV
+771 GNLNLQIVRAFQLAY
-785 FQRQPTKAETKAC
+785 QRQPTVDEMKVCDA
-798 HTHIAKMLA
+798 HIAKALA
-807 HHKATAP
+807 HHRTNEP

-846 SGDFVSDLKPW
+846 SNAYVPDLKPW
-857 DVNPPTRALAE
+857 DVKPHTRALAE

-879 FYVY
+879 VYVY